1 MIVASRR
8 HSRSVPV
15 RREQVLQKTFKLSLN
30 CKCCR
35 FGSAARISEIL
46 PTFIASH
53 AAQSVEAGASPPL
66 RGQRRRP
73 FDTAM
78 IEVDDSELTAE
89 DHEFL
94 QEWAAALQVTVA
106 VLAGR
111 ILAAA
116 IEGDQY
122 VEKRPMD

>member
-1 MIVASRR
+1 
-8 HSRSVPV
+8 
-15 RREQVLQKTFKLSLN
+15 
-30 CKCCR
+30 
-35 FGSAARISEIL
+35 
-46 PTFIASH
+46 
-53 AAQSVEAGASPPL
+53 
-66 RGQRRRP
+66 
-73 FDTAM
+73 M